1 MPLSDQTPLSD
12 QALDE
17 VTLAQALI
25 RAPSP
30 SYRETPAV
38 EVMLEAFRALSF
50 DESYRDEAGNAVG
63 VLRRGDGPVVMMNG
77 HLDTVPLGDEAL
89 WPHPPLGGDVA
100 QERLWGRGACD
111 MKSAL
116 ACMALAARD
125 VADAGFRGTLLVT
138 GVVQEEVGGLGARF
152 LGDTVKA
159 DVVILGEPSK
169 LRLML
174 GHRGRVEL
182 LARFEGRIAHAA
194 RQELGDN
201 ALYRAVDFLG
211 RLKELALP
219 SGGPL
224 GASTVTPTSLRTF
237 PEGGHNVVPGRA
249 ELILDYRN
257 LPDDEEGA
265 IVARLQALAE
275 EMSLTVPAERSA
287 SENGKV
293 AYELP
298 RIAPPYLA
306 PGESKHVNLAREVL
320 QETLPAHG
328 VDFQE
333 GVWWFATDAP
343 HLAKTGAVV
352 IGFGPGEEEL
362 AHTTR
367 ESVPLAHLK
376 IARAAYAAL
385 ARAYL
390 GA

>member
-1 MPLSDQTPLSD
+1 MTLTELS
-12 QALDE
+12 
-17 VTLAQALI
+17 LAQALI

-30 SYRETPAV
+30 SYRETPAA
-38 EVMLEAFRALSF
+38 EVMLDAFTRLGF
-50 DESYRDEAGNAVG
+50 DERYRDDAGNVVG
-63 VLRRGDGPVVMMNG
+63 VLRRGDGPTVMMNG

-89 WPHPPLGGDVA
+89 WPHPPLGGEVA
-100 QERLWGRGACD
+100 EDRLWGRGACD

-116 ACMALAARD
+116 ACMTLAARD
-125 VADAGFRGTLLVT
+125 VADGDFSGTLMVT
-138 GVVQEEVGGLGARF
+138 GVVQEEVGGLGARH
-152 LGDTVKA
+152 LGETVRA

-182 LARFEGRIAHAA
+182 LVRFEGRIAHAA

-211 RLKELALP
+211 RLRELTLP
-219 SGGPL
+219 AGGPL
-224 GASTVTPTSLRTF
+224 GASTVTPTVLKTF

-257 LPDDEEGA
+257 LPGDEPEA
-265 IVARLQALAE
+265 VVRRLQELAPE
-275 EMSLTVPAERSA
+275 ASITVPAERSA
-287 SENGKV
+287 SESGKV
-293 AYELP
+293 MCDLP

-306 PGESKHVNLAREVL
+306 PGENAQVTLARAVL

-328 VDFQE
+328 TDFQE

-376 IARAAYAAL
+376 TARAAYAAL

-390 GA
+390 KGGSGV